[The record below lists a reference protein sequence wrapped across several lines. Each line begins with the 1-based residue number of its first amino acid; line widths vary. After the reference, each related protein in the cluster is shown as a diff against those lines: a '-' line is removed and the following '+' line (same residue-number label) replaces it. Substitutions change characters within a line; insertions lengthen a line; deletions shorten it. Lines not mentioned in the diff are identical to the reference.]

1 MPDAKNKNEAR
12 GNVKELD
19 NVIELN
25 FENKSQEA
33 ATENNTETSEGTT
46 KVSLPVYSTKV
57 LAGLETDE
65 TLAKVKRAQQKK
77 PGTSNPRKPV
87 K

>member
-1 MPDAKNKNEAR
+1 MPEAKNGNEDKDTI
-12 GNVKELD
+12 KELD

-25 FENKSQEA
+25 GKLKATGA
-33 ATENNTETSEGTT
+33 ATGTPKGTT

-65 TLAKVKRAQQKK
+65 TLAKVKRAQRKK
-77 PGTSNPRKPV
+77 PGTGNPRKPV